1 MPKGKIIVWKEEKGY
16 GFIQPEGTEAREDQ
30 LFCHISDATEVPQD
44 RLRAGTAVEYTLGIG
59 KQGKPAAKSVRLF
72 GTSGSV
78 TAMENPKTESK
89 KNRSDELSS
98 PYSFLNPYNFVRFLT
113 PVDSAKGLAKATGT
127 MAEKLLSLGL
137 KDMPEQEMPMAAKK
151 LLGNCI
157 PPPHDRY
164 IGITGRIVCSLEAA
178 TPLFVSD
185 SENVEPREEHKSFE
199 FFKMN
204 GEYALPGSS
213 LRGMVRSVFE
223 AATNSCMSKLSAARL
238 SYHLPPVDALQ
249 LVPAQVEHRNGN
261 WNLRLLTGTTS
272 LNVGRRPNGPQYAAW
287 VPRYLSAM
295 LQRSRNIP
303 GSPLYGTRKDVTLG
317 GKGHKTKCWALLKL
331 IKHPR
336 NKFDFWNVEQI
347 ADTQPQLRSPQ
358 SGELQAEGF
367 LCITNQNIENK
378 HDERFFFQGS
388 GLPRA
393 ATVSLEERVID
404 DYCVLIRDYQQRHRE
419 HVERRRNHGKDPEKP
434 DGKEPGFSRFIV
446 HEHETEL
453 SDGDL
458 VYVMLK
464 DMNQVEF
471 IVPVSIPRVA
481 YKSRIKDLLPDEN
494 LATCNDQ
501 ENLCL
506 CPACRVFGWVYQAED
521 GEVID
526 SKKRVAYAGR
536 VRFSHATLLQGSGTL
551 PATPLAILSSPKPT
565 TIRFYLKSK
574 DGNIP
579 EKWTGESVNQGYDG
593 DNFLRGRKF
602 YRHHQKV
609 SEGSYYRAG
618 GRCDD
623 QNRTVRDALMPG
635 ARFTFTV
642 CFENLASL
650 ELGAL
655 LWALEMDNKC
665 FHRLGYAKP
674 LGFGS
679 VKVKIDEL
687 AVLSPEIRYSSLDNS
702 GWKPVR
708 NWQTEYVEQFQ
719 TMLARYHKSSD
730 FESLPNIQDIR
741 AVLGE
746 STRDLPIHYPRTD
759 RLPDP
764 EGKNFEWFMGNNRY
778 LGYALGPA
786 ADDKGLPLVARD
798 GTEIP

>member
-1 MPKGKIIVWKEEKGY
+1 MAKGKIVFWKEEKGF
-16 GFIQPEGTEAREDQ
+16 GFIQPEGTAAREDQ
-30 LFCHISDATEVPQD
+30 VFCHIRDVAEIPRDQ
-44 RLRAGTAVEYTLGIG
+44 LRAGTMVEFTLVAG
-59 KQGKPAAKSVRLF
+59 KQGKSAAKNVHLVGVSNSPAA
-72 GTSGSV
+72 
-78 TAMENPKTESK
+78 TAPQKPEAK
-89 KNRSDELSS
+89 KEGADELSR
-98 PYSFLNPYNFVRFLT
+98 PYRFLNPYNFVRFLS
-113 PVDSAKGLAKATGT
+113 PVDSAKELVKATGP
-127 MAEKLLSLGL
+127 MAEKLMALGL
-137 KDMPEQEMPMAAKK
+137 NNMPQQEIPVTARK
-151 LLGNCI
+151 LLGKCT

-164 IGITGRIVCSLEAA
+164 IGIAGKIVCSLEAV

-185 SENVEPREEHKSFE
+185 SENVEPREEHKSYE

-204 GEYALPGSS
+204 GEYTLPGSS

-249 LVPAQVEHRNGN
+249 LVPAQVEQKNGN
-261 WNLRLLTGTTS
+261 WNLRLLTGTTPLS
-272 LNVGRRPNGPQYAAW
+272 VGRRPNGPQYAAW

-303 GSPLYGTRKDVTLG
+303 GPPSYGTRKDVALG
-317 GKGHKTKCWALLKL
+317 GRSHKTKCWALLKL

-336 NKFDFWNVEQI
+336 NRFDFWNVEQI
-347 ADTQPQLRSPQ
+347 ADTQQQLRSPQ

-378 HDERFFFQGS
+378 HDERFFFHGS

-393 ATVSLEERVID
+393 ATVPLDQGVIN
-404 DYCVLIRDYQQRHRE
+404 DYRVLIRDYQQRHHE

-446 HEHETEL
+446 HEHKAEL

-464 DMNQVEF
+464 NMNQAEF

-481 YKSRIKDLLPDEN
+481 YKNGIKNLLPDKT
-494 LATCNDQ
+494 LTSCNDHR
-501 ENLCL
+501 NLCL

-526 SKKRVAYAGR
+526 SKKRMAYAGR
-536 VRFSHATLLQGSGTL
+536 VRFTHGTLVRSSGTL

-565 TIRFYLKSK
+565 TIRFYLQPQNG
-574 DGNIP
+574 DIP
-579 EKWTGESVNQGYDG
+579 EKWTGEGVKQGYDRE
-593 DNFLRGRKF
+593 NFLRGRKF

-609 SEGSYYRAG
+609 SEESYYRVG

-623 QNRTVRDALMPG
+623 QNRTVRDALLPG
-635 ARFTFTV
+635 ARFSFTV
-642 CFENLASL
+642 YFENLAPL

-665 FHRLGYAKP
+665 LHRLGYAKP

-708 NWQTEYVEQFQ
+708 NWQTEYVEKFQ
-719 TMLARYHKSSD
+719 TMLTRYYKSSD

-746 STRDLPIHYPRTD
+746 STRDLPIHYPRTN

-778 LGYALGPA
+778 VGYALGPA
-786 ADDKGLPLVARD
+786 TDDKGLSLVARD

>member
-1 MPKGKIIVWKEEKGY
+1 MAKGEIAVWKEANGY
-16 GFIQPEGTEAREDQ
+16 GFIQPEGTDTQEAQ
-30 LFCHISDATEVPQD
+30 LFFHINDAKAVPREQ
-44 RLRAGTAVEYTLGIG
+44 LCKGTQVEYSIG
-59 KQGKPAAKSVRLF
+59 PGKKGKNAAKNVRIA
-72 GTSGSV
+72 GMPAPAQPQQTREKK
-78 TAMENPKTESK
+78 AESPQVQ
-89 KNRSDELSS
+89 RPSQG
-98 PYSFLNPYNFVRFLT
+98 YRFLNPYNFARFLA
-113 PVDSAKGLAKATGT
+113 PADSAKEFTKATGP
-127 MAEKLLSLGL
+127 MAEKLMALGL
-137 KDMPEQEMPMAAKK
+137 KNMPEQEMPMTARK
-151 LLGNCI
+151 LLGKCT

-164 IGITGRIVCSLEAA
+164 IGITGKIVCSLEAA

-185 SENVEPREEHKSFE
+185 SENVESRAEHKSFE
-199 FFKMN
+199 FFKLN

-261 WNLRLLTGTTS
+261 WNLRLLTGTTPLS
-272 LNVGRRPNGPQYAAW
+272 VGRRPNGPQYAAW
-287 VPRYLSAM
+287 VPRYLSAI

-303 GSPLYGTRKDVTLG
+303 GPPPYGTRRDVALG
-317 GKGHKTKCWALLKL
+317 GRGHKTKCWALLKL

-347 ADTQPQLRSPQ
+347 ADTQQQLRSPQ

-378 HDERFFFQGS
+378 HDERFFFHGS

-393 ATVSLEERVID
+393 ATVPLDQGVIN
-404 DYCVLIRDYQQRHRE
+404 DYRVLIRDYQQRHHE

-446 HEHETEL
+446 HEYEAEL

-464 DMNQVEF
+464 NMHQAEF

-481 YKSRIKDLLPDEN
+481 YKNGIKDLLPNKN
-494 LATCNDQ
+494 LATCNDH

-536 VRFSHATLLQGSGTL
+536 VRFTHGAFVQGSGTL

-565 TIRFYLKSK
+565 TIRFYLQSK
-574 DGNIP
+574 NGDIP
-579 EKWTGESVNQGYDG
+579 EKWTGEGVKQGYDG
-593 DNFLRGRKF
+593 ENFLRGRKF
-602 YRHHQKV
+602 YRHHHKV
-609 SEGSYYRAG
+609 SEESYYRAG

-623 QNRTVRDALMPG
+623 QNRTVRDPLLPG
-635 ARFTFTV
+635 ARFSFTV
-642 CFENLASL
+642 YFENLAPL

-665 FHRLGYAKP
+665 LHRLGYAKP

-702 GWKPVR
+702 GWKPVGD
-708 NWQTEYVEQFQ
+708 WQTEYVEKFR
-719 TMLARYHKSSD
+719 TMLASYYKSSD

-741 AVLGE
+741 AILGE
-746 STRDLPIHYPRTD
+746 STRDLPIHYPRTN

-778 LGYALGPA
+778 VGYALNPA
-786 ADDKGLPLVARD
+786 SDDKGLPLVARD
-798 GTEIP
+798 GTETP